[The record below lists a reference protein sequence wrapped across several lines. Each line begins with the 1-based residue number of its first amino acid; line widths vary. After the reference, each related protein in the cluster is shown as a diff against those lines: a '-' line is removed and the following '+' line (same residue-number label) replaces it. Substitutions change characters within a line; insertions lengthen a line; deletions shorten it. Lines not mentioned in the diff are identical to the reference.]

1 MVKYMIISKNFPNL
15 EDSKLE
21 NKKIENNVN
30 VQLPLNI
37 GDEFLIR
44 NTKYNIVK
52 ITMTNDCIFVVNP
65 NIWVNIEQLQFVKME
80 GNHKLFK
87 VVDNE

>member
-1 MVKYMIISKNFPNL
+1 MVKNMIITKNCSNL
-15 EDSKLE
+15 EDSKLQT
-21 NKKIENNVN
+21 KIENNVK
-30 VQLPLNI
+30 VQLPLDI
-37 GDEFLIR
+37 GDMFLIG
-44 NTKYNIVK
+44 NTKYDIVK
-52 ITMTNDCIFVVNP
+52 ITLTNNCIFVVNP

>member
-1 MVKYMIISKNFPNL
+1 MIKNMIITKNCSNL
-15 EDSKLE
+15 EDSKLQT
-21 NKKIENNVN
+21 KIENNVK
-30 VQLPLNI
+30 VQLPLDI
-37 GDEFLIR
+37 GDMFLIG
-44 NTKYNIVK
+44 NTKYDIVK
-52 ITMTNDCIFVVNP
+52 ITLTNNCIFVVNP

>member
-1 MVKYMIISKNFPNL
+1 MVQNMIMNKNCPNL
-15 EDSKLE
+15 EDSKLQT
-21 NKKIENNVN
+21 KIENNVK
-30 VQLPLNI
+30 VQLPLDI
-37 GDEFLIR
+37 GDMFLIGS
-44 NTKYNIVK
+44 TKYDIVK
-52 ITMTNDCIFVVNP
+52 ITLTNDCIFVVNP